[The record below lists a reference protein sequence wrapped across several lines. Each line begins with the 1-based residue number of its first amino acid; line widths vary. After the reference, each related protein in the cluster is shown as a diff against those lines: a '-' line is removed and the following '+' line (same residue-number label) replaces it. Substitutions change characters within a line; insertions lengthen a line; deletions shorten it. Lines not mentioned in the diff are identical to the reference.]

1 MFLFEIRVL
10 ILQKLKFYSRL
21 SDTLIHNL
29 IKISDKLPKE
39 IQKESI
45 IIMSSIMKDI
55 APKWRLLV
63 LRNVFA
69 QAEDSSFINEIDLFV
84 HHMGPSSH
92 PTVKELLMNEKFKNK
107 TIIAN
112 KSGSILCAFAQRTR
126 IKRLVQDEKIVEVVQ
141 CSICENIEEPN
152 KSTIVEL
159 SQLFGD
165 VFLKLIGHE
174 DKIVQKNMIKSL
186 LKPMLHHQGMK

>member
-1 MFLFEIRVL
+1 
-10 ILQKLKFYSRL
+10 
-21 SDTLIHNL
+21 
-29 IKISDKLPKE
+29 
-39 IQKESI
+39 
-45 IIMSSIMKDI
+45 MKDI

-107 TIIAN
+107 TVIAN

-141 CSICENIEEPN
+141 CSICENTFLT
-152 KSTIVEL
+152 KSHMKNHMESI
-159 SQLFGD
+159 
-165 VFLKLIGHE
+165 HE
-174 DKIVQKNMIKSL
+174 GKKSHATSATQIL
-186 LKPMLHHQGMK
+186 YNNAV

>member
-1 MFLFEIRVL
+1 M
-10 ILQKLKFYSRL
+10 RL
-21 SDTLIHNL
+21 
-29 IKISDKLPKE
+29 
-39 IQKESI
+39 
-45 IIMSSIMKDI
+45 
-55 APKWRLLV
+55 AR
-63 LRNVFA
+63 
-69 QAEDSSFINEIDLFV
+69 
-84 HHMGPSSH
+84 
-92 PTVKELLMNEKFKNK
+92 
-107 TIIAN
+107 
-112 KSGSILCAFAQRTR
+112 
-126 IKRLVQDEKIVEVVQ
+126 DEKIVEVVQ

>member
-186 LKPMLHHQGMK
+186 LKPMLLHQGMK

>member
-107 TIIAN
+107 TILAN

-126 IKRLVQDEKIVEVVQ
+126 IKRIVQDEKIVEVVQ

-186 LKPMLHHQGMK
+186 LKPMLLHQGMK